1 VRAAEFDDI
10 IANALH
16 GSNGNI
22 HIVDDGRHQA
32 GHPDEGS
39 VDDDDIERG
48 GGDDDDGSSNGDE
61 KDDDSLSASE
71 ISGESEISTVEK
83 EEKERHHL
91 YYNEEEE
98 RHHQYYI
105 TPPLVNDDESTID
118 MRPPAP
124 HNQSVSSYVNQLN
137 RQQRSK
143 SRLIKIG
150 VIGMLVAV
158 TVGVIL
164 AVITL
169 TGGEKESD
177 NIATSDRN
185 LPPRD
190 NIALDFAEITAS
202 PSAKPT
208 EPVVPLNTYHAIELG
223 FDDVPDDYSPSEED
237 RGSII
242 GYLKELLSQD
252 LEKNDFVLVD
262 AVYAYFRR
270 RLSLSSTDFR
280 SHDNRRL
287 RSVTIPIVFT
297 VRGPSNVNEM
307 LVRTLLIE
315 TIESRKRNILAYLRQ
330 YDWETFQSV
339 SIVANS
345 VILEDLTR
353 PPSFAPSRPQT
364 LTQSESPSQHPQSPP
379 TLTPSSSPVG
389 KTEKGVEE
397 EEDDNGT
404 FLPPPPPQE
413 SPIRDDGEGEDE
425 SDDDNEGDETHIEVQ
440 VDTLK
445 PSRKPTPA
453 PTEKKTKKPTKYPTQ
468 YPTTAKPS
476 REPTP
481 YPTFRPTPFP
491 ISTSRPTVRATSRP
505 TRRPTPRPTPRPVT
519 PRPVIPAATNDD
531 YYCAAVSWTANWNVL
546 LDFGN
551 CDAPCPSQQHTAC
564 SGGFQCHRSLN
575 CKDNNSRSG

>member
-1 VRAAEFDDI
+1 MSTQDSSYVRAAEFDDI
-10 IANALH
+10 IANALN

-22 HIVDDGRHQA
+22 QIVDDGRQQA
-32 GHPDEGS
+32 GHPTDDEGS
-39 VDDDDIERG
+39 VDVDDIERG
-48 GGDDDDGSSNGDE
+48 GGDDDGSSNGDE
-61 KDDDSLSASE
+61 EDDDSLSASE

-83 EEKERHHL
+83 EEEERHHQ

-98 RHHQYYI
+98 RHHQYY

-164 AVITL
+164 AAITL

-177 NIATSDRN
+177 NAATADRN
-185 LPPRD
+185 VPPMD
-190 NIALDFAEITAS
+190 NIALDFAAITTS

-223 FDDVPDDYSPSEED
+223 FDDVPDNYSPSEED
-237 RGSII
+237 LGSII

-252 LEKNDFVLVD
+252 LERNDFVLVD
-262 AVYAYFRR
+262 AVYAYAR
-270 RLSLSSTDFR
+270 RLSLSSTYFR
-280 SHDNRRL
+280 SHDSRRL

-339 SIVANS
+339 SLVTNP
-345 VILEDLTR
+345 VVLEDLTW
-353 PPSFAPSRPQT
+353 PPSFAPSRPRT
-364 LTQSESPSQHPQSPP
+364 LAPSESPSHHPQSPP
-379 TLTPSSSPVG
+379 TMTPSSSPVG
-389 KTEKGVEE
+389 KAEMGVEE
-397 EEDDNGT
+397 EEGDSGT

-413 SPIRDDGEGEDE
+413 SPNKDNSDVEEE
-425 SDDDNEGDETHIEVQ
+425 SDNKNEGDEVP
-440 VDTLK
+440 VGTLK
-445 PSRKPTPA
+445 PSKKPTQA
-453 PTEKKTKKPTKYPTQ
+453 PTEKKTKKPTKFPTQ

-476 REPTP
+476 RGEWS
-481 YPTFRPTPFP
+481 
-491 ISTSRPTVRATSRP
+491 I
-505 TRRPTPRPTPRPVT
+505 
-519 PRPVIPAATNDD
+519 
-531 YYCAAVSWTANWNVL
+531 
-546 LDFGN
+546 
-551 CDAPCPSQQHTAC
+551 
-564 SGGFQCHRSLN
+564 
-575 CKDNNSRSG
+575 